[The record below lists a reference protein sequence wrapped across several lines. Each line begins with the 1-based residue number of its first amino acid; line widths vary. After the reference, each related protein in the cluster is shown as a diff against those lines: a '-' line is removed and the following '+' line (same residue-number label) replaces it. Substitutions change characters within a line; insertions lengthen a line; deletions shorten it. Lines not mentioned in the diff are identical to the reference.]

1 MADNTH
7 KNTVNA
13 TVAVEA
19 GPKQGGDG
27 NHGKPDAMD

>member
-1 MADNTH
+1 MDAKMADNTH

-19 GPKQGGDG
+19 TK
-27 NHGKPDAMD
+27 